1 MKLPTDIVRA
11 ARGAAAIVTAARA
24 EAEQALLAYVAVY
37 ACGYTGRGSLDTFN
51 AVGSAR
57 RDAVFL
63 AQLVEAVP
71 DRVTLS
77 DWTVTGW
84 NDDRVFLEKDAIRTF
99 IARRRLKEDH
109 LVVGRPV
116 SFTRSALALDRMP
129 GFVMRRGI
137 ETSIGHPHSRLYLNI
152 RPEAAAWV
160 LGPLAR
166 RLDHERLPFVLKVLA
181 HPRAY
186 RRRDAC
192 VIYVISE
199 QLGAAFDVVWDALA
213 QARLSL
219 DDPVPLF
226 TKKLA
231 PGMGFAEDLSDL
243 GAAEQSYGQWVS
255 WLFLKAAATS
265 DDARHIARAVMDEVR
280 ACGRDPHRPY
290 LRAGRSEPVLNRSGL
305 PVQRSGLV
313 EEEP

>member
-1 MKLPTDIVRA
+1 MDIVRA
-11 ARGAAAIVTAARA
+11 ARGAAAIATAAP
-24 EAEQALLAYVAVY
+24 EAEQALLAYVALY

-51 AVGSAR
+51 TVGAASK
-57 RDAVFL
+57 DAVFL

-77 DWTVTGW
+77 DWIVTGW
-84 NDDRVFLEKDAIRTF
+84 NDDRVFLEKEAIRTF

-116 SFTRSALALDRMP
+116 SFTRSALALDTMP

-137 ETSIGHPHSRLYLNI
+137 ETSIGHPLSRLYLNI

-166 RLDHERLPFVLKVLA
+166 TLDREHLPFVLKVLA

-199 QLGAAFDVVWDALA
+199 QFGEAFDVVRDALA

-219 DDPVPLF
+219 DNPVPLF

-290 LRAGRSEPVLNRSGL
+290 LRAGVESFR
-305 PVQRSGLV
+305 VQRSGFLKNQ
-313 EEEP
+313 P